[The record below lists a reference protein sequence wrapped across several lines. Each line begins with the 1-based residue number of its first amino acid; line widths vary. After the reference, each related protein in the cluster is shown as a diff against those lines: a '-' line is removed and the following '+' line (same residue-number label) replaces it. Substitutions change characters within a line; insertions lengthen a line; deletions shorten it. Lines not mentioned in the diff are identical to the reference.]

1 MSVHIMNTDLE
12 GQIEILK
19 LQLHNLEIRLAYI
32 EDAFPKLRDSFAGFK
47 GQMDAIQSEIPLMK
61 ARHEKQAGSIAG
73 MGKKVERLYEITVKK
88 YKLEHPYAKIHEP
101 EKPS

>member
-1 MSVHIMNTDLE
+1 MPSDSLE

-32 EDAFPKLRDSFAGFK
+32 ENTFPKLRDSFAGFK

-61 ARHEKQAGSIAG
+61 ARHEKQAGNIAG
-73 MGKKVERLYEITVKK
+73 MGKKVEQLYEITVKK
-88 YKLEHPYAKIHEP
+88 YNLEHPNAKIHEP
-101 EKPS
+101 GKTF